1 MRDFDASE
9 VMTRPVISAKKNTPI
24 RDVALQMINGFYS
37 GMPVTGENGK
47 LIGIVTELDIL
58 RAENE
63 GKELIRTTAGDIM
76 TKEVITARPDTP
88 ITEIIRL
95 MEKFN
100 IIRLPIVKNGKLVG
114 IVSRGDILSSLLEPE
129 FETNM

>member
-1 MRDFDASE
+1 MKDVDASE
-9 VMTRPVISAKKNTPI
+9 IMTRPVISAKKNTQI
-24 RDVALQMINGFYS
+24 RDIALQLIAAGYS

-63 GKELIRTTAGDIM
+63 GKELARTVAGDVM
-76 TKEVITARPDTP
+76 TNEVVTGNPDTP
-88 ITEIIRL
+88 ITEVIGL

-100 IIRLPIVKNGKLVG
+100 IIRVPIVKNGKLVG
-114 IVSRGDILSSLLEPE
+114 IVSRGDILRSLLEPE
-129 FETNM
+129 FEANM